1 MEAASESMVARSG
14 RGIPC
19 GGMAPTRSLR
29 TTFSQ
34 VSACGADIRSRSELV
49 EHQAGGL
56 GFFVVAGDAILIDQ
70 SRRGLNVAAACRRRD
85 RG

>member
-1 MEAASESMVARSG
+1 MEAASESIVARSG
-14 RGIPC
+14 RGMPC

-34 VSACGADIRSRSELV
+34 VSACGPTLRDPDRGQLV

-70 SRRGLNVAAACRRRD
+70 SALR
-85 RG
+85 